1 MEIIDDK
8 NFMPLG
14 VGSELSA
21 DSFKVVQY
29 SNTYLLAA
37 PRYYTFY
44 ASYIKPLV
52 GMYTGWI
59 DGFHNL
65 EYGVIPTKFLQ
76 KIAIDL
82 KRLALRCW
90 HLMRKQRSCA
100 LINI

>member
-8 NFMPLG
+8 NFMPFG

-21 DSFKVVQY
+21 GSFKVVQY

-52 GMYTGWI
+52 GM
-59 DGFHNL
+59 
-65 EYGVIPTKFLQ
+65 
-76 KIAIDL
+76 
-82 KRLALRCW
+82 
-90 HLMRKQRSCA
+90 
-100 LINI
+100 